1 MVAKVDAL
9 MDSLPKGQA
18 LAYADL
24 PRMTFMTRCITET
37 LRLWP
42 SVPNGEVHSPTSN
55 HCAPSNPTILVA
67 SHVFCFVALR
77 PAPSFPVTFHFRY

>member
-42 SVPNGEVHSPTSN
+42 SVPNGECPAQTL
-55 HCAPSNPTILVA
+55 ALTL
-67 SHVFCFVALR
+67 CFDRTDSGMMLR
-77 PAPSFPVTFHFRY
+77 EELGVGSSKS